1 MSIIY
6 LREISGN
13 GDKSMNYKRSVYRT
27 LTLVSQLGISIVVPV
42 LLCTFL
48 GSWLEDKFHL
58 PLFIPLVVLGVL
70 AGLRNAYILVVHAN
84 EDPDDKKKRY

>member
-13 GDKSMNYKRSVYRT
+13 GDKDMNYKRSVYRT
-27 LTLVSQLGISIVVPV
+27 LTLVSQLGLSIVVPV

-48 GSWLEDKFHL
+48 GTWLEDKTGL
-58 PLFIPLVVLGVL
+58 PLFIPLIILGVL
-70 AGLRNAYILVVHAN
+70 AGLRNAYILAIHAN
-84 EDPDDKKKRY
+84 EDPDDKKRRY